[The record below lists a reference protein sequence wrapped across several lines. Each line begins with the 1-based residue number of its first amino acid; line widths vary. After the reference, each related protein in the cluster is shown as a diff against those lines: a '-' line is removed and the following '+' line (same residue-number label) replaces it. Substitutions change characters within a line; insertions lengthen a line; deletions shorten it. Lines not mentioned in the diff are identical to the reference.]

1 MKKIIALLL
10 AAIMV
15 LGLAACAS
23 KTETTEAS
31 DVKNVVY
38 IVNGNLGDKSFFDS
52 AQAGIDELV
61 KAGRITCKTIE
72 LGGTDEDQP
81 KWLSTLYDVSQSGEY
96 DLVICGTYQMP
107 DYLKEVATKYPDQL
121 YLIFDDNTYAG
132 ENSNVVNITYKQNDM
147 GYLVGT
153 FAACMTTDTSVANIN
168 EDAVIGF
175 VGGVDS
181 PVINDFLIGFI
192 EGAQSVNPDIKV
204 DTRYTND
211 YVDTAIAKEFGYSM
225 INDKKCDIIWGVAGN
240 AGNGAAE
247 AALDTGKAW
256 FIGVDSDQELT
267 FSSDLAAL
275 TLTSGLKNIGNSII
289 WIFDQWD
296 AGKTYWGSEVQL
308 GLAEGGVGIVTDKN
322 YDKYA
327 SAETKAAVE
336 AAQKGI
342 TDGSIKVDSAPGKGT
357 TITVTIYLKLQESEK
372 EQEKELFDLP
382 VLVVDDDK
390 TCCESTV
397 ATLKD
402 IGIAGEWVLTG
413 REAVERCYARHEAGC
428 DYFAVILDWKMPK
441 MDGIE
446 TARKIR
452 ERVGKDVT
460 IIILTSFEFSEIE
473 EEARA
478 AGVDAFI
485 AKPLFRSR
493 LTATLRQ
500 FTSGKKEKNARSLL
514 ESFAK
519 TDYTSKR
526 VLLVEDNELNRE
538 IAAEI
543 LGMTGVAVD
552 IAENGK
558 IAVEKVVAAP
568 EKWYDLIFMDIQ
580 MPIMNGYEAT
590 AAIRSL
596 PGGRG
601 KVPIIAMTANA
612 FAEDVQ
618 LAKNTGMNEHI
629 AKPLELDKL
638 NDVLKQWLQ

>member
-132 ENSNVVNITYKQNDM
+132 NNSNVVNITYKQNDM

-181 PVINDFLIGFI
+181 PVINDFLTGFI
-192 EGAQSVNPDIKV
+192 EGAQAVNSDIKV

-211 YVDTAIAKEFGYSM
+211 YVDTAIAKEYGLSM
-225 INDKKCDIIWGVAGN
+225 INDNKCDIIWGVAGN

-247 AALDTGKAW
+247 AALETGKAW

-267 FSSDLAAL
+267 FSPDLAAI
-275 TLTSGLKNIGNSII
+275 TLTSGLKNIGNSLV
-289 WIFDQWD
+289 WLFDEWD
-296 AGKTYWGSEVQL
+296 AGRTYWGQVVEL
-308 GLAEGGVGIVTDKN
+308 GIAEGGVGIVTDKN
-322 YDKYA
+322 YDKLA

-336 AAQKGI
+336 AAQNAILNGEVV
-342 TDGSIKVDSAPGKGT
+342 VDSALT
-357 TITVTIYLKLQESEK
+357 NQE
-372 EQEKELFDLP
+372 L
-382 VLVVDDDK
+382 
-390 TCCESTV
+390 
-397 ATLKD
+397 ATQLRD
-402 IGIAGEWVLTG
+402 
-413 REAVERCYARHEAGC
+413 AVR
-428 DYFAVILDWKMPK
+428 P
-441 MDGIE
+441 
-446 TARKIR
+446 
-452 ERVGKDVT
+452 
-460 IIILTSFEFSEIE
+460 
-473 EEARA
+473 
-478 AGVDAFI
+478 
-485 AKPLFRSR
+485 
-493 LTATLRQ
+493 
-500 FTSGKKEKNARSLL
+500 
-514 ESFAK
+514 
-519 TDYTSKR
+519 
-526 VLLVEDNELNRE
+526 
-538 IAAEI
+538 
-543 LGMTGVAVD
+543 
-552 IAENGK
+552 
-558 IAVEKVVAAP
+558 
-568 EKWYDLIFMDIQ
+568 
-580 MPIMNGYEAT
+580 
-590 AAIRSL
+590 
-596 PGGRG
+596 
-601 KVPIIAMTANA
+601 
-612 FAEDVQ
+612 
-618 LAKNTGMNEHI
+618 
-629 AKPLELDKL
+629 
-638 NDVLKQWLQ
+638 